1 MIGRGWV
8 LVLFSILLFFFG
20 AILVLKVEEEMVG
33 GLVLLVI

>member
-1 MIGRGWV
+1 MGIS
-8 LVLFSILLFFFG
+8 FIFYFIIFFG